1 MPDACKRL
9 LHAKVLRALRGR
21 ASGRGASSSDGA
33 TCASLCCS
41 GDESAQRRRPLNS
54 RPRGPS
60 HARGGPASRA
70 PLNPQGLVLRPLA
83 IPKHTTGSV
92 KDLGCGLADHRFSA
106 SLSVPRGPC
115 FPTLSTARAA
125 LVPSPSGP
133 SRGGR
138 AGAAAA
144 AQLGALRGQ
153 RRCSG
158 LLGPTKAFPWHRVAQ
173 GRACLVPEGTCGR
186 LKPRERHGSEATPSG
201 PRQGQGFL
209 GKGERPSAEV
219 SSGIYRPKV

>member
-115 FPTLSTARAA
+115 FPTLSTAPAA
-125 LVPSPSGP
+125 LVPSPSGRQEGG
-133 SRGGR
+133 SRGRSSARRSAR
-138 AGAAAA
+138 AKAMLRPAWPNQGLSVAPGCSRKGLSGAGGHMRMPETA
-144 AQLGALRGQ
+144 RT
-153 RRCSG
+153 
-158 LLGPTKAFPWHRVAQ
+158 PRV
-173 GRACLVPEGTCGR
+173 RSDPER
-186 LKPRERHGSEATPSG
+186 PSA
-201 PRQGQGFL
+201 RSRVS